1 MELTEVQE
9 RSEPLLTQLLAVW
22 ERSVRATHTFLTAEE
37 IARIREY
44 VPSALAQVPVL
55 VALTDHGVPVAFMG
69 IAGDKLEML
78 FVAPESQGQ
87 GLGRR
92 LIRYGMDRHALREV
106 SVNEQNPQAVG
117 FYAHMGFQTYRRT
130 ERDEQGGPYPL
141 LYMRRGR
148 TSGQAN
154 L

>member
-55 VALTDHGVPVAFMG
+55 VVLTDHGVPVAFMG

-78 FVAPESQGQ
+78 FVALNPG
-87 GLGRR
+87 GR
-92 LIRYGMDRHALREV
+92 AL
-106 SVNEQNPQAVG
+106 A
-117 FYAHMGFQTYRRT
+117 
-130 ERDEQGGPYPL
+130 GG
-141 LYMRRGR
+141 
-148 TSGQAN
+148 
-154 L
+154 

>member
-1 MELTEVQE
+1 MELAEVQE
-9 RSEPLLTQLLAVW
+9 RSGPLLAQLLAVW
-22 ERSVRATHTFLTAEE
+22 EHSVRATHTFLTAEE

-44 VPSALAQVPVL
+44 VPSALAQVPDL
-55 VALTDHGVPVAFMG
+55 VVLTDHSVPVAFMG
-69 IAGDKLEML
+69 IAEDKLEML
-78 FVAPESQGQ
+78 FVTPEYRGQ

-92 LIRYGMDRHALREV
+92 LIRYGVEHHALREV

-141 LYMRRGR
+141 LYMRRLP
-148 TSGQAN
+148 SSP
-154 L
+154 

>member
-44 VPSALAQVPVL
+44 VPSALAQVLVL
-55 VALTDHGVPVAFMG
+55 VVLTDHGVPVAFMG

-78 FVAPESQGQ
+78 FVAPESRGQ

-92 LIRYGMDRHALREV
+92 LIRYGIDHYALREV